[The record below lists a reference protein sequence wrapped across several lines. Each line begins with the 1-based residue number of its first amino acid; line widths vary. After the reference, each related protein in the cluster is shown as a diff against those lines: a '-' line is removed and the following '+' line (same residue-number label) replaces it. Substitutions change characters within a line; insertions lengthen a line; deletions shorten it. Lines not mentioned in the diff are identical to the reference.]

1 MTSSSSSSPTG
12 GNAQPE
18 FDGQAPELIDRVV
31 NLMDE
36 SGNVLLNTSYDE
48 ACLAVRAGDAE
59 GIRRIRG
66 QFAICQQDGKTIR
79 MARSIGRPMRYF
91 LAKRAEGPALVIAE
105 RMDQILE
112 QLRKE
117 GLADQFH
124 PSYTRMV
131 PAHHLLEL
139 QLVGCPDP
147 NPKLTRYFAPERN
160 RLPANIESI
169 GATYIERLA
178 EVIDQ
183 FLITI
188 PDDQP
193 IGVMFSGG
201 IDSGSVLVL
210 VDHLLRRRGQSP
222 SRVKAF
228 TLAVKGN
235 PGDVEQSV
243 EFLKAIN
250 LEMLLEPIEL
260 EPANVRWQDAIESIE
275 DYKPL
280 DIQSATMGYA
290 LLKELRSRYPDWKY
304 LIDGD
309 GGDENLKDYPIEEN
323 PELTVRSV
331 LGNRMLY
338 QEGWGVDAVKHSL
351 VYSGGQSRG
360 HSRTSAPAAQFGF
373 TGFSPYA
380 VPDVIEIAEAVPF
393 VALTDWDH
401 EKLYSLKGEIVAAGI
416 KQVTGVDMPVF
427 PKRRF
432 QHGAA
437 DGETFNRLF
446 PDDEQSYRD
455 EFARMIEQKVE
466 SAVSS

>member
-1 MTSSSSSSPTG
+1 MSEKSTRPSDL
-12 GNAQPE
+12 A
-18 FDGQAPELIDRVV
+18 FDGQAPALIERVV
-31 NLMDE
+31 NLMDPA
-36 SGNVLLNTSYDE
+36 GNILLNMSNEE
-48 ACLAVRAGDAE
+48 AENAVRSGDPEAV
-59 GIRRIRG
+59 RNIRG

-91 LAKRAEGPALVIAE
+91 LAKRAEGPALIIAE
-105 RMDQILE
+105 RISDIIDQLK
-112 QLRKE
+112 KE

-124 PSYTRMV
+124 ASYTRMV
-131 PAHHLLEL
+131 PAHYLLEL

-147 NPKLTRYFAPERN
+147 NPKLSRYFAPERN
-160 RLPANIESI
+160 RLPADIQAI
-169 GATYIERLA
+169 GAAYIERLA

-183 FLITI
+183 FLVSIE
-188 PDDQP
+188 DDQP

-210 VDHLLRRRGQSP
+210 VDYLMRRRGKSP

-228 TLAVKGN
+228 TLAIEGH
-235 PGDVEQSV
+235 PGDIAQAR
-243 EFLKAIN
+243 EFLKAMN
-250 LEMLLEPIEL
+250 LEMMLEPIEV
-260 EPANVRWQDAIESIE
+260 PAEQVRWQDAIASME

-280 DIQSATMGYA
+280 DVQSATMGFA
-290 LLKELRSRYPDWKY
+290 MLRELRKRYPDWKY

-323 PELTVRSV
+323 PELTIRSV

-360 HSRTSAPAAQFGF
+360 HSRTSMPAAQFGF
-373 TGFSPYA
+373 MGFSPYA

-401 EKLYSLKGEIVAAGI
+401 KKLYDLKGQIVAAGI
-416 KQVTGVDMPVF
+416 KHVTGVDMPVF
-427 PKRRF
+427 EKRRF

-437 DGETFNRLF
+437 DKESFNRIF
-446 PDDEQSYRD
+446 PSEEQVYRD
-455 EFARMIEQKVE
+455 EFKRLMEEKAGN
-466 SAVSS
+466 

>member
-1 MTSSSSSSPTG
+1 MSESNEKSSRV
-12 GNAQPE
+12 E
-18 FDGQAPELIDRVV
+18 FNGQAPALVDRVV
-31 NLMDE
+31 NLMAD
-36 SGNVLLNTSYDE
+36 SGNVILNMSHE
-48 ACLAVRAGDAE
+48 QACQAVRSGNAE
-59 GIRRIRG
+59 AVRKIRG
-66 QFAICQQDGKTIR
+66 QFAICEQQGKTIR

-91 LAKRAEGPALVIAE
+91 LAKRAEGPALIIAE
-105 RMDQILE
+105 RMSEIVDQLK
-112 QLRKE
+112 KE

-131 PAHHLLEL
+131 PAHYLLEL

-147 NPKLTRYFAPERN
+147 NPQLTRYFAPERN
-160 RLPANIESI
+160 RLPADINAI

-178 EVIDQ
+178 EVVDQ
-183 FLITI
+183 FLMSI

-201 IDSGSVLVL
+201 IDSGSILVL
-210 VDHLLRRRGQSP
+210 VDYLMRRRGHSP
-222 SRVKAF
+222 SRIKAF
-228 TLAVKGN
+228 TLAVQGQ
-235 PGDVEQSV
+235 PGDLDQSRK
-243 EFLKAIN
+243 FLKAIN
-250 LEMLLEPIEL
+250 LEMLLEPVEV
-260 EPANVRWQDAIESIE
+260 PVASVRWQDAVESIE

-280 DIQSATMGYA
+280 DVQSATMGYA
-290 LLKELRSRYPDWKY
+290 MLRALRARYPQWRY

-323 PELTVRSV
+323 PELTIRSV

-393 VALTDWDH
+393 VALTEWDH
-401 EKLYSLKGEIVAAGI
+401 QKLYALKGEIVAAGI
-416 KQVTGVDMPVF
+416 RHVTGVDMPVF
-427 PKRRF
+427 EKRRF
-432 QHGAA
+432 QHGAV
-437 DGETFNRLF
+437 DKPTFEKMF
-446 PDDEQSYRD
+446 PKDNQVYRD
-455 EFARMIEQKVE
+455 EFARMIESKCAE
-466 SAVSS
+466 